1 MQGAGHRDVEGD
13 VFQLPADAV
22 EREFATLYDYWRG
35 KCRDGRLPGRR
46 DIDPLEL
53 PQSMLPNMLLLDVE
67 HGGNAPR
74 FRVRLAG
81 TGFVALYGYEVTGR
95 YFDELAP
102 TAAVAPLIEQLHA
115 IVAMREPRYL
125 ASPLTAPNKN
135 FCWIKRFALPLASD
149 GETVD
154 MVIGWFRAVASGER
168 AGATAAE

>member
-1 MQGAGHRDVEGD
+1 LEVG

-22 EREFATLYDYWRG
+22 EPEFTALYDYWRG
-35 KCRDGRLPGRR
+35 KCRNGRLPARR

-53 PQSMLPNMLLLDVE
+53 PRSMLPNMLLLDVDRS
-67 HGGNAPR
+67 GGAPR

-102 TAAVAPLIEQLHA
+102 TAAVAPLMEQLHA
-115 IVAMREPRYL
+115 IVATREPRYL
-125 ASPLTAPNKN
+125 ASPLTAPNN
-135 FCWIKRFALPLASD
+135 YFCWIKRFALPLASD

-154 MVIGWFRAVASGER
+154 MVIAWFRAVATGDRVGVS
-168 AGATAAE
+168 AAE

>member
-1 MQGAGHRDVEGD
+1 VEVG

-22 EREFATLYDYWRG
+22 EPEFVTLYDYWRG

-46 DIDPLEL
+46 DIDPLDL
-53 PQSMLPNMLLLDVE
+53 PRTMLPNMLLLDVE
-67 HGGNAPR
+67 RGGAAPR

-102 TAAVAPLIEQLHA
+102 AAAVAPLMEALHA
-115 IVAMREPRYL
+115 IVATREPRYL

-135 FCWIKRFALPLASD
+135 FCWIKRFALPLAED

-154 MVIGWFRAVASGER
+154 MVMAWFRAVALGGR
-168 AGATAAE
+168 ATAAE